1 MIRIFVLL
9 AFLASFAF
17 EGSAADAKSEAKWY
31 IDLAQG
37 QAAAKKENKLVFI
50 DFTGSD
56 WCGWC
61 MKLKSEVFTTPE
73 FVNYAR
79 TNLVLVEIDLPR
91 FKPISPEALAK
102 NEALQAQF
110 RAEGLPTLIVLDPQG
125 KELWRLG
132 GYAEAKPAQ
141 WIQMLDS
148 LKTRVAVPAKAQATT
163 TSPPR
168 DKS

>member
-1 MIRIFVLL
+1 MRAFVFL
-9 AFLASFAF
+9 AFLASFTF
-17 EGSAADAKSEAKWY
+17 EGSAAEGKSEGKWY
-31 IDLAQG
+31 IDLAEG
-37 QAAAKKENKLVFI
+37 QAAAKRENKLVFI

-102 NEALQAQF
+102 NEALQVKF
-110 RAEGLPTLIVLDPQG
+110 RAEGLPTLIVLDAQG

-148 LKTRVAVPAKAQATT
+148 LKARAAVPAKGQATT
-163 TSPPR
+163 SSASGN
-168 DKS
+168 KS